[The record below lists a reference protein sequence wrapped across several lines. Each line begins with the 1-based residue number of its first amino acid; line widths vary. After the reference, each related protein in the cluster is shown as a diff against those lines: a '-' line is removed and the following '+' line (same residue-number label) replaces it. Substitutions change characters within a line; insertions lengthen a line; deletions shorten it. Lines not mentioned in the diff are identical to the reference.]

1 MIYKFIPIIFTIIFA
16 AFSHAQGTADFDSE
30 TAKIRAEVEAESRE
44 WKTGVILA
52 ATAAILSVAGL
63 ALSFVN
69 YRQRGP
75 RYFPLP
81 ALTRRLGAP
90 HAGGNQVVVNLGRG
104 HPDRL

>member
-1 MIYKFIPIIFTIIFA
+1 MIAKLIPIILTIIFA
-16 AFSHAQGTADFDSE
+16 AFSQAQGTGDFDAES
-30 TAKIRAEVEAESRE
+30 AKIRTELEIESRE

-69 YRQRGP
+69 HRQRGP

-81 ALTRRLGAP
+81 VLTRRLGAP
-90 HAGGNQVVVNLGRG
+90 HAGGNQAVVNLGS
-104 HPDRL
+104 PPS

>member
-1 MIYKFIPIIFTIIFA
+1 MISKLIPIILMIIFA
-16 AFSHAQGTADFDSE
+16 AFSHAQGTGDFDSE
-30 TAKIRAEVEAESRE
+30 STKIRTELEIESKK

-52 ATAAILSVAGL
+52 VTAAILAVAGL

-81 ALTRRLGAP
+81 VLTRRLGAP
-90 HAGGNQVVVNLGRG
+90 HAGGNQAVVNLGS
-104 HPDRL
+104 PPS